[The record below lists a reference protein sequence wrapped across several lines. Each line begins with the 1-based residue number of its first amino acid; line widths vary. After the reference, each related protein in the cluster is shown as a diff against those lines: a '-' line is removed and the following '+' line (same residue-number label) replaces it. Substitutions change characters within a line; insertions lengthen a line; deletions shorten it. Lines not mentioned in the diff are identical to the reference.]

1 MPCLSGLNV
10 PGMKKRIQKFFKLIV
25 LLSPLWGGDNSI
37 YILHSNNTNGA
48 LENCYCPDHPLGSVE
63 KRAVYVP
70 EFIKE
75 HPNTI
80 VVDAGDFFSVT
91 ERHPLKDSLIAVAYG
106 LIPYDAVL
114 PGDQEV
120 TRNPAFINRVLPLVG
135 AQFVIT
141 NLRSPRLPNQ
151 VPYKIVKRGDIRIGI
166 LGILGPTAFKYYP
179 EKVRTKISLKP
190 PLEAINETLPE
201 IVEKTDLIIVLTHQG
216 YDRDVRL
223 AQQLKNVA
231 VIVGSHSQSVIKKP
245 EQENGI
251 LITQAGKEG
260 YYVGVIKI
268 ELNDQGWI
276 KSKSG
281 NLVPMTLEMPDHP
294 RVMELVEEYEK
305 RSGLV
310 NRNKLKMKSKMNKG
324 E

>member
-1 MPCLSGLNV
+1 
-10 PGMKKRIQKFFKLIV
+10 MKKRIQNLFKLVI
-25 LLSPLWGGDNSI
+25 LLSPLLGGNNSV

-70 EFIKE
+70 EFIRK

-91 ERHPLKDSLIAVAYG
+91 ERYPLKDSLITVAYG

-114 PGDQEV
+114 LGDQEV
-120 TRNPAFINRVLPLVG
+120 TRNPAFLNRVLPLVG
-135 AQFVIT
+135 SQFVIT
-141 NLRSPRLPNQ
+141 NLQSPRFPNQ

-166 LGILGPTAFKYYP
+166 LGILGPVAFKYYP
-179 EKVRTKISLKP
+179 KEVRAKISLKA
-190 PLEAINETLPE
+190 PLVAINEILPE
-201 IVEKTDLIIVLTHQG
+201 IIEKTDLIIVLSHQG
-216 YDRDVRL
+216 YDQDVRL
-223 AQQLKNVA
+223 ARKLKNVA
-231 VIVGSHSQSVIKKP
+231 VIVGSHSQSVIKEP

-251 LITQAGKEG
+251 LISQAGKDG

-268 ELNDQGWI
+268 ELNDQRRI
-276 KSKSG
+276 ESKSG
-281 NLVPMTLEMPDHP
+281 YLVPMTLEMPDHP
-294 RVMELVEEYEK
+294 RVMELIGEYEK

-310 NRNKLKMKSKMNKG
+310 NRNKLKMSKG